1 LIRVCVK
8 GIISFIETNHPQ
20 ITMWLGLKEKN
31 LSIGIGNLS
40 DFLKYFASGVLGEG
54 LIDRTAILKL
64 IYKEKLKNNLRAALI
79 TVNGM
84 HKTINLIN

>member
-1 LIRVCVK
+1 LIRSRLFFLILLFLNKGVFLIRVCVK

-40 DFLKYFASGVLGEG
+40 DFLKYFASGVLGDG
-54 LIDRTAILKL
+54 LIDRTAILKFYL
-64 IYKEKLKNNLRAALI
+64 
-79 TVNGM
+79 
-84 HKTINLIN
+84 